1 MTCCAIIVNYHT
13 ERFLPRL
20 VHNLIQDSEISE
32 IVIVDNSHELTGV
45 REFPL
50 SECRVIC
57 NASNKGFTAAVNQGV
72 SAGSGEWVLI
82 VNPDVHLEPDCVKH
96 MMQAAVS
103 HQTVLAGP
111 RFYLDDAHIFRIPPA
126 NGSCT
131 WLDVAD
137 QAAGRHKLDMAMHSF
152 YWILRHERFWNATE
166 PFAEPFLSGACML
179 VHRGWIASTNGRLF
193 DERFFMY
200 FEDTDLCARVMDAGF
215 SPMCA
220 PDALVVHYYDQA
232 PDIERKKREF
242 MADSRRLFHEKY
254 FGGLPD
260 VSWRSDA
267 SFFSSE
273 VEILDPL
280 AHPPE
285 FDAPKEYAADTCYFE
300 LGVNPWFVPF
310 AQAVIKD
317 DRFVFPGDVWDRLAP
332 GDYFGRIRNHA
343 MGNWKLWKWKKL

>member
-20 VHNLIQDSEISE
+20 VQNLMQEPEVSE
-32 IVIVDNSHELTGV
+32 IVIVDNSDRLTGV
-45 REFPL
+45 QAFPL

-57 NASNKGFTAAVNQGV
+57 NACNKGFAAAVNQGV
-72 SAGSGEWVLI
+72 LAGSGEWVLVI
-82 VNPDVHLEPDCVKH
+82 NPDVRLEPDCVRN
-96 MMQAAVS
+96 MIRAAVARN
-103 HQTVLAGP
+103 TMLVGP
-111 RFYLDDAHIFRIPPA
+111 RFYLDDAHVFRIPPA

-137 QAAGRHKLDMAMHSF
+137 QAAGRHTLDMAMHSF
-152 YWILRHERFWNATE
+152 YWILRHERFWNAAE

-179 VHRGWIASTNGRLF
+179 VHRDWIASTNNRLF

-200 FEDTDLCARVMDAGF
+200 FEDTDLCVRVMDAGF
-215 SPMCA
+215 SPICA
-220 PDALVVHYYDQA
+220 PDAYVVHYYDQA
-232 PDIERKKREF
+232 PDIEGKKGEF

-260 VSWRSDA
+260 ISWRSHK
-267 SFFSSE
+267 SFFPPDME
-273 VEILDPL
+273 PL
-280 AHPPE
+280 GTLVHPPG
-285 FDAPKEYAADTCYFE
+285 FHVPREYAGGISYFE

-310 AQAVIKD
+310 AQAVIED
-317 DRFVFPGDVWDRLAP
+317 DHFVFPRDVWDQLAP
-332 GDYFGRIRNHA
+332 GEYFGRIRNHA